1 MTPRTTLLHA
11 QAISISQ
18 SPEML
23 EPVTRERNMNAG
35 VRWLRISYW
44 VGAIVDAVAAAQMLY
59 PPLFAFGM
67 RLTPFVPGDDYRYA
81 MGMGASLMLGWTALL
96 LWADRKPVERRG
108 VLLLTS
114 AVVAALAAN
123 EVQAVRA
130 GFLPFAPVVAVWIL
144 QACLATLFLGS
155 YALANRAAIADA
167 RSRPRAQLASSA

>member
-1 MTPRTTLLHA
+1 MA
-11 QAISISQ
+11 
-18 SPEML
+18 
-23 EPVTRERNMNAG
+23 AG

-67 RLTPFVPGDDYRYA
+67 KPTAFVPGADYRYA

-96 LWADRKPVERRG
+96 LWADRQPMERRG
-108 VLLLTS
+108 VLPLTT

-130 GFLPFAPVVAVWIL
+130 GFLPLGPVVAIWIL
-144 QACLATLFLGS
+144 QACLAALFLGS
-155 YALANRAAIADA
+155 YALANRAALT
-167 RSRPRAQLASSA
+167 RGSA